1 LQSVLKSFTNIKIKR
16 SQGRMYILLNGED
29 PEPIIAECQKVF
41 GIYSLSLAIKVDNNE
56 TSIKEGALF
65 ALSTQHHAHT
75 FKVAV
80 RQVDNNETSIKEGA
94 LFALSTQHHAH
105 TFKVA
110 VRRVDKSFPTGS
122 QEMNQILGGY
132 LLKHTENLTVDVHHP
147 DTEIKVEIR
156 NEGTFITAAVYQGAG
171 GLPVGTAGK
180 SLLMLSG
187 GIDSPVA
194 GYLMMKRGVQLEM
207 IHFHSPPF
215 TSERA
220 KQKVME
226 LTEVLTNFGGSIRVH
241 LVPFTA
247 LQQEIFRTI
256 PERYAMTVMRR
267 VMLQISEKVCA
278 RENIK

>member
-1 LQSVLKSFTNIKIKR
+1 
-16 SQGRMYILLNGED
+16 
-29 PEPIIAECQKVF
+29 
-41 GIYSLSLAIKVDNNE
+41 
-56 TSIKEGALF
+56 
-65 ALSTQHHAHT
+65 
-75 FKVAV
+75 
-80 RQVDNNETSIKEGA
+80 
-94 LFALSTQHHAH
+94 
-105 TFKVA
+105 
-110 VRRVDKSFPTGS
+110 
-122 QEMNQILGGY
+122 
-132 LLKHTENLTVDVHHP
+132 
-147 DTEIKVEIR
+147 
-156 NEGTFITAAVYQGAG
+156 AAVYQGAG

-226 LTEVLTNFGGSIRVH
+226 LTEDLTNFAGSIRVL

-256 PERYAMTVMRR
+256 PERYAIIVMSR
-267 VMLQISEKVCA
+267 VI
-278 RENIK
+278 N